1 MAGNRPTR
9 VAIDHDDYHAEF
21 VGHTAD
27 GRQFFLTTPFESA
40 IDGSGGEEYVALFLF
55 DAAGRFL
62 DAKIDSY
69 GPRATLDHA
78 ARRATRD
85 ARLAELG
92 KVTDDRIEV
101 APFEIRRHGVTF
113 GLIPREPEGENDSW
127 WVELHPG
134 NYMAFHEPFDSG
146 EYDT

>member
-1 MAGNRPTR
+1 MAGSRPTR
-9 VAIDHDDYHAEF
+9 IAIDHDDYHAEH

-27 GRQFFLTTPFESA
+27 GRQFFLTTPFEPA
-40 IDGSGGEEYVALFLF
+40 MDGTQGEEYVALFLF
-55 DAAGRFL
+55 DATGRFL
-62 DAKIDSY
+62 DARIDAC

-92 KVTDDRIEV
+92 EVTYGRIEV
-101 APFEIRRHGVTF
+101 APFEIQRHGVTF
-113 GLIPREPEGENDSW
+113 GLIPRAPEDDGDSW